1 MLFRSRTDNR
11 TNQIQFMYDD
21 PMTIYSGHY
30 TKTHIAL
37 ATALRGISSDNGYQS
52 AAFDKFLENIPVV
65 AGRLQN
71 RYNGSNYPNAGFLAN
86 SAYSGKAYDPVN
98 GSVNQAG
105 SDVLIPAFMAAY
117 SGKDAKKVTLN
128 PFPGLQDVLPNW
140 TVTYDGLGKISAIK
154 RRFKNFTLSHS
165 YQCTYQVGSFT
176 SYSDWV
182 SIGNGLG
189 FTEDALT
196 GKPVPSSPYNISSVS
211 LTERFAPLI
220 GVNATLTNDLNF
232 NLQYN
237 DSRQLTLNSSAGQLV
252 EGMQRQFVI
261 GIGYKIA
268 NFNSV
273 LKIKKKQQGVN
284 NDLTLNLD
292 FSYANDYNIIRKID
306 VNSAQAT
313 SGARTLGVNF
323 TANYVVSKR
332 ITLGAYFDHQVNT
345 PLVSSSAY
353 PTTNSNYGLS
363 VNMSL
368 AK

>member
-1 MLFRSRTDNR
+1 M
-11 TNQIQFMYDD
+11 
-21 PMTIYSGHY
+21 
-30 TKTHIAL
+30 
-37 ATALRGISSDNGYQS
+37 
-52 AAFDKFLENIPVV
+52 
-65 AGRLQN
+65 
-71 RYNGSNYPNAGFLAN
+71 
-86 SAYSGKAYDPVN
+86 
-98 GSVNQAG
+98 
-105 SDVLIPAFMAAY
+105 
-117 SGKDAKKVTLN
+117 
-128 PFPGLQDVLPNW
+128 
-140 TVTYDGLGKISAIK
+140 
-154 RRFKNFTLSHS
+154 
-165 YQCTYQVGSFT
+165 
-176 SYSDWV
+176 
-182 SIGNGLG
+182 
-189 FTEDALT
+189 
-196 GKPVPSSPYNISSVS
+196 
-211 LTERFAPLI
+211 
-220 GVNATLTNDLNF
+220 
-232 NLQYN
+232 
-237 DSRQLTLNSSAGQLV
+237 
-252 EGMQRQFVI
+252 I

-332 ITLGAYFDHQVNT
+332 ITLGAHFDHQVNT